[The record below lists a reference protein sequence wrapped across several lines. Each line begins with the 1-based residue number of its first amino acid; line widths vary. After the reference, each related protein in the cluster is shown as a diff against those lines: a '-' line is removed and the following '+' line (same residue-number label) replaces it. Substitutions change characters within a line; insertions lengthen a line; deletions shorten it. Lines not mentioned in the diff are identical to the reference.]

1 MPIEGPL
8 TELGIQDVL
17 QLLDLTRKTGVL
29 VVRSE
34 RNHDEATVYFDRGA
48 IVAARRRRSLRKL
61 GQQLLRAGKLT
72 ERELER
78 ALEVQKDDRHG
89 EHRRIGELLLEMGS
103 VEEQDLEQHLRF
115 QIEEAV
121 YDLMSWEEGE
131 FRFEERADAPA
142 ENFPV
147 RIKVETVLM
156 EGARRIDEWSRIENR
171 IPSLEA
177 VPMLNELP
185 EDTAGPIDLRPDE
198 WEVVA
203 EIDGVRDIRSI
214 AADLGRSSF
223 DVAKIIFG
231 LLTTGVIRIEEPAAA
246 KRAGRPLDPA
256 LDELRRLIARGEW
269 DAAVKLAEELAQ
281 AYPEHGA
288 IPLLAGRAMMGQ
300 GRVRAATEAFAKAVA
315 LDPLEPEGHYHFG
328 FAAVQIGDFGRAE
341 HAWGNYLR
349 LTPNGGR
356 RTVVAQ
362 ALEAVRSL
370 NRILDTNTK
379 LSMS

>member
-34 RNHDEATVYFDRGA
+34 RNHDEATIWFDRGA

-78 ALEVQKDDRHG
+78 ALQQQKTGLDD
-89 EHRRIGELLLEMGS
+89 RRIGELLLEQGS
-103 VEEQDLEQHLRF
+103 VEEADLEQHLRF
-115 QIEEAV
+115 QIDEAV

-131 FRFEERADAPA
+131 FRFEERPETAP

-156 EGARRIDEWSRIENR
+156 EGARRIDEWSRLEDR
-171 IPSLEA
+171 IPNLEA
-177 VPMLNELP
+177 IPMLNEMP
-185 EDTAGPIDLRPDE
+185 DTGSPIDLRPDE

-203 EIDGVRDIRSI
+203 EIDGTRDIRQL

-231 LLTTGVIRIEEPAAA
+231 LLTTGVITVEESAQAR
-246 KRAGRPLDPA
+246 RAGRPLDPA
-256 LDELRRLIARGEW
+256 LDELRKLIARGEF
-269 DAAVKLAEELAQ
+269 DAAVKLAEELGH
-281 AYPEHGA
+281 AYPEHGV
-288 IPLLAGRAMMGQ
+288 IPLLGGRAMMGQ

-315 LDPLEPEGHYHFG
+315 LDPLEPEAHYHFG

-356 RTVVAQ
+356 RTIVAQ

-379 LSMS
+379 LSLS

>member
-29 VVRSE
+29 NVRSE
-34 RNHDEATVYFDRGA
+34 RNHDDATIYFDRGA

-78 ALEVQKDDRHG
+78 ALQQQKTG
-89 EHRRIGELLLEMGS
+89 VEERRIGELLLEQGS
-103 VEEQDLEQHLRF
+103 VEESDLEQHLRF

-121 YDLMSWEEGE
+121 YDLMGWEEGE
-131 FRFEERADAPA
+131 FRFEERPEMPP

-156 EGARRIDEWSRIENR
+156 EGARRIDEWSRLEDR

-177 VPMLNELP
+177 VPMLIEIP
-185 EDTAGPIDLRPDE
+185 ENSAGPIDLRPDE

-203 EIDGVRDIRSI
+203 EIDGTRDIRQL

-231 LLTTGVIRIEEPAAA
+231 LVTTGVITVEESATAR
-246 KRAGRPLDPA
+246 RAGRPLDPA
-256 LDELRRLIARGEW
+256 LEELRKLIGRGEF
-269 DAAVKLAEELAQ
+269 DAAVKLAEDLAH
-281 AYPEHGA
+281 AYPEHGV
-288 IPLLAGRAMMGQ
+288 IPLLGGRAMMAQ
-300 GRVRAATEAFAKAVA
+300 GRTRAATEAFAKAVA
-315 LDPLEPEGHYHFG
+315 LDPLEPEAHYHFG
-328 FAAVQIGDFGRAE
+328 FAAVQTGDFGRAE

-356 RTVVAQ
+356 RTIVAQ

-379 LSMS
+379 LSLS

>member
-29 VVRSE
+29 KVRSE
-34 RNHDEATVYFDRGA
+34 RNHDEATIYFDRGA

-78 ALEVQKDDRHG
+78 ALAVQKDG
-89 EHRRIGELLLEMGS
+89 EERRIGELLLEMGS
-103 VEEQDLEQHLRF
+103 VEEADLEQHLRF

-121 YDLMSWEEGE
+121 YDLMGWEEGE
-131 FRFEERADAPA
+131 FRFEERPETPP

-156 EGARRIDEWSRIENR
+156 EGARRIDEWSRLEDR

-177 VPMLNELP
+177 VPTLMELP
-185 EDTAGPIDLRPDE
+185 EDSASPIDLRPDE

-203 EIDGVRDIRSI
+203 EIDGTRDIRQI

-223 DVAKIIFG
+223 DVAKIVFG
-231 LLTTGVIRIEEPAAA
+231 LVTTGVITIEESA
-246 KRAGRPLDPA
+246 KARRAGRPLDPS
-256 LDELRRLIARGEW
+256 LDELRKLIQKGDF
-269 DAAVKLAEELAQ
+269 DAAVKLSEDLAA
-281 AYPEHGA
+281 AYPEHGV
-288 IPLLAGRAMMGQ
+288 IPLLGGRAMLGQ

-315 LDPLEPEGHYHFG
+315 LDPLEAEAHYHFG

-356 RTVVAQ
+356 RTIVAQ

-370 NRILDTNTK
+370 NRILDTNTR

>member
-34 RNHDEATVYFDRGA
+34 RNHDEATIWFDRGA

-78 ALEVQKDDRHG
+78 ALQQQKGGTDD
-89 EHRRIGELLLEMGS
+89 RRIGELLLEQGS
-103 VEEQDLEQHLRF
+103 VEEADLEQHLRF

-121 YDLMSWEEGE
+121 YDLMGWEEGE
-131 FRFEERADAPA
+131 FRFEERPETAP

-156 EGARRIDEWSRIENR
+156 EGARRIDEWSRLEDR
-171 IPSLEA
+171 IPNLEA
-177 VPMLNELP
+177 IPTLNEMP
-185 EDTAGPIDLRPDE
+185 DTGSPIDLRPDE

-203 EIDGVRDIRSI
+203 EIDGTRDIRQL

-231 LLTTGVIRIEEPAAA
+231 LLTTGVITVEESAQAR
-246 KRAGRPLDPA
+246 RAGRPLDPA
-256 LDELRRLIARGEW
+256 LDELRKLLARGEF
-269 DAAVKLAEELAQ
+269 DAAVKLAEDLGH
-281 AYPEHGA
+281 AYPEHGV
-288 IPLLAGRAMMGQ
+288 IPLLGGRAMMGQ
-300 GRVRAATEAFAKAVA
+300 GRVRAATEAFAKAVT
-315 LDPLEPEGHYHFG
+315 LDPLEPEAHYHFG
-328 FAAVQIGDFGRAE
+328 FAAVQIGDFSRAE

-356 RTVVAQ
+356 RTIVAQ

-379 LSMS
+379 LSLS

>member
-29 VVRSE
+29 SVRSE
-34 RNHDEATVYFDRGA
+34 RNHDEATIVFDRGA
-48 IVAARRRRSLRKL
+48 IVAARRRRSLRKI

-72 ERELER
+72 ERELEK
-78 ALEVQKDDRHG
+78 ALELQKATDD
-89 EHRRIGELLLEMGS
+89 RRIGELLLEMGS
-103 VEEQDLEQHLRF
+103 VDEAELETHLRF

-121 YDLMSWEEGE
+121 YDLMGWQEGE
-131 FRFEERADAPA
+131 FRFEERSDVRP

-156 EGARRIDEWSRIENR
+156 EGARRIDEWSRLEDR
-171 IPSLEA
+171 IPNLEA
-177 VPMLNELP
+177 IPRLNELP
-185 EDTAGPIDLRPDE
+185 EDSAGPIDLRPDE

-203 EIDGVRDIRSI
+203 EIDGARDIRQI

-231 LLTTGVIRIEEPAAA
+231 LVTTGVVMIEESASAR
-246 KRAGRPLDPA
+246 RAGRPLDPS
-256 LDELRRLIARGEW
+256 LDELKKLLGKGEF
-269 DAAVKLAEELAQ
+269 DAAVKLAEELGH
-281 AYPEHGA
+281 AYPEHGV
-288 IPLLAGRAMMGQ
+288 IPLLGGRAMLGQ

-356 RTVVAQ
+356 RTIVAQ

-370 NRILDTNTK
+370 NRIVDTNSK
-379 LSMS
+379 LSLS